1 MLSSVK
7 MTILTRCRILPQQ
20 TAYVENLQ
28 VFIRLA
34 DVSVKGFLAIHEL
47 FTVEV
52 FFFFKF

>member
-28 VFIRLA
+28 VFVRLA
-34 DVSVKGFLAIHEL
+34 DVLVKGFLAIHEL

-52 FFFFKF
+52 FFF